1 MFGYLQKEIIGRW
14 VVSFTVPEEPR
25 GEAECF
31 ADLIAQGQTVETVHM
46 PKDGHPI
53 DVSLPPAKPQVLFP
67 LVVRGLYS
75 YHWTLSPGQA
85 AESTQMLNISYLGAA
100 GQ

>member
-1 MFGYLQKEIIGRW
+1 MLCGFD
-14 VVSFTVPEEPR
+14 SS
-25 GEAECF
+25 
-31 ADLIAQGQTVETVHM
+31 GQTVETVHM
-46 PKDGHPI
+46 PKDGQPI
-53 DVSLPPAKPQVLFP
+53 DVSLPSAKLQVLFP